1 MFKPAKMKKFSLI
14 IAQGYVDD
22 VVRTLGELGVAHFI
36 DIREKLDDYEGLVD
50 IVEPSDKYF
59 RLSTLS
65 SRIDTLIEQL
75 HIPVTLRPTPK
86 TLISVERELSEK
98 SLEKYEM
105 KVKEIEE
112 RSSEIVSRLSEL
124 EATEER
130 TPEMDDEM
138 KNLQTKRDSITKT
151 HSVDLLALK
160 EAVELE
166 KSAEEVKT
174 KFGKTARTYAIE
186 GWVPAKSER
195 IFTERIK
202 DVTDNTCFLELSKP
216 RRSSHSP
223 STSEE
228 VDTPP
233 SLLQNPSFMSPVEE
247 LTKSYGTPSYNELDP
262 TFLMW
267 ITFPIIFGM
276 MFGDIGHGTLLLLA
290 GLAGVVAY
298 RKGLVLSEF
307 MMYVV
312 KGGGL
317 LAASGISSIFFG
329 FMYGEL
335 FGYHIIHQIWYI
347 QIVEP
352 LRPIIAAMSTVLFR
366 YNPMAV
372 DPHGPLWIDPFEHT
386 MVFFKATLFVGVVH
400 MSIGL
405 VFSLIN
411 KLKNKEF
418 IHAFFEPGCWLWFYL
433 GAAYIVLYLP
443 GFGVSNIFDWFG
455 DIAVR
460 TFASPILMLFILPL
474 ILMFVGNLVLAMRSG
489 EGLLTGLMV
498 PIEAFISSLSNTIS
512 YGRILA
518 LAMVHKG
525 FSTAAITLSG
535 PFGGIMYFII
545 LPLFTVMIIMML
557 EGLVVFIHVVRLHWV
572 EFFLKFYKGEGIE
585 YTPFTLKRT
594 YTILKG

>member
-1 MFKPAKMKKFSLI
+1 MLKPAKMKKFNLI
-14 IAQGYVDD
+14 IAQGYADD
-22 VVRTLGELGVAHFI
+22 VVRILGELGVAHFV
-36 DIREKLDDYEGLVD
+36 DVREKLEDYEGLVEL
-50 IVEPSDKYF
+50 VEPSDKHF

-65 SRIDTLIEQL
+65 SRIDTLIDQL
-75 HIPVTLRPTPK
+75 HISVTLRPTPK

-98 SLEKYEM
+98 SLEKFEM

-112 RSSEIVSRLSEL
+112 RSSEIFAHLGEL
-124 EATEER
+124 EALQER
-130 TPEMDDEM
+130 TPEMDEEM
-138 KNLQTKRDSITKT
+138 KDLQTKRDSLTT
-151 HSVDLLALK
+151 DHSMDLLALK
-160 EAVELE
+160 ETIELE
-166 KSAEEVKT
+166 KSTEEIKT
-174 KFGKTARTYAIE
+174 MFGKTAQTYVIE
-186 GWVPAKSER
+186 GWVPTKNEKT
-195 IFTERIK
+195 FTEKINEI
-202 DVTDNTCFLELSKP
+202 TENTCFLELSKP
-216 RRSSHSP
+216 APLSHS
-223 STSEE
+223 SSSSDNGE
-228 VDTPP
+228 TPP
-233 SLLQNPSFMSPVEE
+233 TLLRNPGFMSPVEE

-276 MFGDIGHGTLLLLA
+276 MFGDIGHGILILLA

-329 FMYGEL
+329 FMYGEF
-335 FGYHIIHQIWYI
+335 FGYHIIHEVWYI
-347 QIVEP
+347 QMVEP
-352 LRPIIAAMSTVLFR
+352 LRPIISAMSAVLFS
-366 YNPMAV
+366 YDPMAV

-411 KLKNKEF
+411 KLKNKELV
-418 IHAFFEPGCWLWFYL
+418 HAFFEPGCWLWFYL
-433 GAAYIVLYLP
+433 GAAYIVFYLP

-455 DIAVR
+455 NIAYGV
-460 TFASPILMLFILPL
+460 FSPILMLFFLPL

-525 FSTAAITLSG
+525 FSTAALTLAG
-535 PFGGIMYFII
+535 PFGGIMYFIV

>member
-1 MFKPAKMKKFSLI
+1 MFKPAKMKKFNLI
-14 IAQGYVDD
+14 IAQGYADD
-22 VVRTLGELGVAHFI
+22 VIRTLGELGVAHFV
-36 DIREKLDDYEGLVD
+36 DVREKLEDYEGLVE

-65 SRIDTLIEQL
+65 SRIDTLVDQL

-98 SLEKYEM
+98 SLEKFEM

-112 RSSEIVSRLSEL
+112 RSSGTVSRLGEL
-124 EATEER
+124 ESIEDR
-130 TPEMDDEM
+130 SPEMEDEM
-138 KNLQTKRDSITKT
+138 KELQTKRDSMTKDY
-151 HSVDLLALK
+151 SMDLLALK
-160 EAVELE
+160 ETIELE
-166 KSAEEVKT
+166 KRTEEIRT
-174 KFGKTARTYAIE
+174 MFGKTGQTYVIE
-186 GWVPAKSER
+186 GWIPKKNEK
-195 IFTERIK
+195 IFTEKINEI
-202 DVTDNTCFLELSKP
+202 TENTCFLELSKP
-216 RRSSHSP
+216 THSSHSP
-223 STSEE
+223 GSSNTG
-228 VDTPP
+228 DTPP
-233 SLLQNPSFMSPVEE
+233 TLLQNPGFMSPVEE

-267 ITFPIIFGM
+267 VTFPIIFGM
-276 MFGDIGHGTLLLLA
+276 MFGDIGHGALLLLA

-329 FMYGEL
+329 FMYGEF
-335 FGYHIIHQIWYI
+335 FGYHIIHEVWYI
-347 QIVEP
+347 QAVEP
-352 LRPIIAAMSTVLFR
+352 LRPVISAMSAILFR
-366 YNPMAV
+366 YDPLAV
-372 DPHGPLWIDPFEHT
+372 DPTGPLWIDPFEHT

-405 VFSLIN
+405 IFSLIN

-418 IHAFFEPGCWLWFYL
+418 VHAFFEPGCWLWFYL
-433 GAAYIVLYLP
+433 GAAYIVLYIP
-443 GFGVSNIFDWFG
+443 AFGVSNIFDWFG
-455 DIAVR
+455 NVVYGLS
-460 TFASPILMLFILPL
+460 SPILMFFLLPL
-474 ILMFVGNLVLAMRSG
+474 ILMFVGNLLIGMRSG
-489 EGLLTGLMV
+489 EGATGLMV

-525 FSTAAITLSG
+525 FAQAAITLSG
-535 PFGGIMYFII
+535 PFGGPMYFII
-545 LPLFTVMIIMML
+545 LPLFTFMIIMML

-572 EFFLKFYKGEGIE
+572 EFFLKFYKGEGVE

-594 YTILKG
+594 YTILRG